1 MSTNQPATMEWSEEK
16 KLVAVTL
23 NIGGRNTNPLEFI
36 LDGDSAILLF
46 CIDGREM
53 SCTVDDFRIAM
64 LAAAIE

>member
-1 MSTNQPATMEWSEEK
+1 MSTNQPATIEWSEEK

-36 LDGDSAILLF
+36 LDGDSAIF
-46 CIDGREM
+46 SFASMDGKCR
-53 SCTVDDFRIAM
+53 TVDYFRIAM